1 MASRTGTV
9 KSVVA
14 LRGDDD
20 IYPAETTG
28 ILKTYAVQVQNDTS
42 STVIGGT
49 DTLDVATLGA
59 TIKSWLRTNKT
70 ITVAGADGVA
80 LGKCAVVGGTSYS
93 ATVAMSSTTLQIT
106 PKAVSDHST
115 GATLPANTSV
125 TQRPYTILVTVYE
138 S

>member
-9 KSVVA
+9 KSVVL

-28 ILKTYAVQVQNDTS
+28 ILKTYAVQVVNDTS

-59 TIKSWLRTNKT
+59 TMKSWLGTNKT
-70 ITVAGADGVA
+70 INVAGADGVA
-80 LGKCAVVGGTSYS
+80 LGKCAVVGTTSYS

-106 PKAVSDHST
+106 PKAASDHST
-115 GATLPANTSV
+115 NATLPANTTATV
-125 TQRPYTILVTVYE
+125 RPYTILVTIYE